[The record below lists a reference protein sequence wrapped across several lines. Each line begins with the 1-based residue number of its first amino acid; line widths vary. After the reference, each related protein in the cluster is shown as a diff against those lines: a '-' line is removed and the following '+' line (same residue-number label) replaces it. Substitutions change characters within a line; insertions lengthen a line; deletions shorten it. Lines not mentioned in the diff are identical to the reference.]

1 MANNISLSDILHNRP
16 AVVPT
21 IYGYTL
27 PDVADHNGYIKIG
40 YTDRE
45 NAETRIKEQ
54 LHTAAIPFRILFKES
69 AMRSDGTCFTDKDIH
84 RLLRH
89 KGYRQ
94 LNEGEDRNEWFCC
107 SEKEAL
113 EIIEEVRTGVR
124 FEGQRTWNFSMRKE
138 QQTAVQMAKDYFE
151 QAKKEDPT
159 RPPKFLWN
167 AKMRFGK
174 TFATYQLARAMDFK
188 KILILTFKPAVESAW
203 QEDLSHHIDFAG
215 WQFVSNKEA
224 RFDAKQLDEQFEA
237 CDKTKS
243 IVVFG
248 SFQDLLGTN
257 DAGGI
262 KAKNEFI
269 HSTNWDLV
277 VFDEYHF
284 GAWRENA
291 KNLFEKF
298 DEENNDFDIEKYQKE
313 EAGNAINETFLP
325 ISAFHYLYLS
335 GTPFRAL
342 NSGEFLEDQVFN
354 WTYSDE
360 QSAKEN
366 WAGKAEENPYAA
378 LPKMIMLTYKVP
390 DSITNVA
397 TNEGYDEFDIN
408 EFFRAEYEEKGKPES
423 ARFVYEDYVQN
434 WLKMIQGNYMPVD
447 GLKLGAERPP
457 MPFSDTT
464 LLNVLSHTLWFL
476 PNVASCY
483 AMYNLLRQKQNNFFD
498 DYKVIVCAGTRAGIG
513 IDALA
518 PVLNAMGDPLKTKT
532 ITLSCGKLTTG
543 VTVRPWAGVFM
554 LRNLKS
560 PETYFQTAF
569 RVQSPWE
576 IKDEH
581 GNREVVKQEC
591 YVFDFALERALHQI
605 SDYSCRLKVDDT
617 SPEQKVSE
625 FISFLPVLAFDGSSM
640 NRIDAQDI
648 LDITYAGT
656 SATLLAKRWQTAL
669 LVHVDNDTL
678 KKLQSNQD
686 ALDALMN
693 IEGFRSLNSEIQT
706 IINRSEKVKK
716 LKKEKGDA
724 LTKEEKKEL
733 SEDEKKAKSLRKQ
746 VQENLLKLAARI
758 PAFMY
763 LTDYREQTIKDV
775 ITQIEPELFKK
786 VTGLSVKDFDI
797 LCSIGLFDPEKMN
810 QGIFGFRKYEN
821 SSLSYTGID
830 KHEGEAVG
838 GWDTVLRREEYEAL
852 YSKQQATIAD
862 LTDAISPTDTNTQHK
877 TSGIV
882 RSVTTTHKPVVSQ
895 PASEIDWNKILA
907 SVSVGTIVNHKTFG
921 DGIVVWMDNAKKHIR
936 VKFANGEKPFI
947 FPSAFPKTNPTSK
960 HRLHIS
966 RAGGDLRLFRAADYF
981 YRSFFTHHSY
991 WNYR

>member
-1 MANNISLSDILHNRP
+1 MAGNISLSDILHNRP

-21 IYGYTL
+21 IYGYVL
-27 PDVADHNGYIKIG
+27 PTVADHNGYIKIG

-45 NAETRIKEQ
+45 DTEARIKEQ
-54 LHTAAIPFRILFKES
+54 LHTAAIEFKVLFKES
-69 AMRSDGTCFTDKDIH
+69 AMRSDGTCFTDKDVQ
-84 RLLRH
+84 RLLKH
-89 KGYRQ
+89 KGFRQ
-94 LNEGEDRNEWFCC
+94 LNEGEDRNEWFYC

-113 EIIEEVRTGVR
+113 ETIEEVRTGIR

-151 QAKKEDPT
+151 QSEKEDPD

-174 TFATYQLARAMDFK
+174 TFATYQLAKAMGFK
-188 KILILTFKPAVESAW
+188 RILILTFKPAVESAW

-215 WQFVSNKEA
+215 WQFISNKEA
-224 RFDAKQLDEQFEA
+224 KFDAKELDEQFDE
-237 CDKTKS
+237 CDGTKP

-257 DAGGI
+257 SAGGI

-269 HSTNWDLV
+269 HTTNWDLV

-298 DEENNDFDIEKYQKE
+298 DEENDDFDIEKYQKE
-313 EAGNAINETFLP
+313 EAGNAINESFLP
-325 ISAFHYLYLS
+325 ISAYHYLYLS

-366 WAGKAEENPYAA
+366 WAGEAEDNPYAA

-408 EFFRAEYEEKGKPES
+408 EFFRAECEEKGNFES

-483 AMYNLLRQKQNNFFD
+483 AMYNLLRQRQNNFFD
-498 DYKVIVCAGTRAGIG
+498 DYKIIVCAGTKAGIG
-513 IDALA
+513 IDALT

-576 IKDEH
+576 VKDKH
-581 GNREVVKQEC
+581 GNRVIVKKEC
-591 YVFDFALERALHQI
+591 YVFDFALERALRQI

-625 FISFLPVLAFDGSSM
+625 FINFLPVLAFDGSSM

-693 IEGFRSLNSEIQT
+693 IEGFRTLNSEIQT

-716 LKKEKGDA
+716 LKKEKGDN
-724 LTKEEKKEL
+724 LTKQEKKEL

-786 VTGLSVKDFDI
+786 VTGLSVKDFDV

-821 SSLSYTGID
+821 SSLNYMGID
-830 KHEGEAVG
+830 KHEGEAIG

-852 YSKQQATIAD
+852 YSKQQATISDLSDTIASAAETKAVGEISANTKD
-862 LTDAISPTDTNTQHK
+862 DTTVKETVEVEKQEEPQIDWENILTDV
-877 TSGIV
+877 G
-882 RSVTTTHKPVVSQ
+882 
-895 PASEIDWNKILA
+895 
-907 SVSVGTIVNHKTFG
+907 VGTTVKHKMFG
-921 DGIVVWMDNAKKHIR
+921 EGTVVWMDKAKKYIR
-936 VKFANGEKPFI
+936 IKFKKGEKQFI
-947 FPSAFPKTNPTSK
+947 FPDAF
-960 HRLHIS
+960 I
-966 RAGGDLRLFRAADYF
+966 GGFL
-981 YRSFFTHHSY
+981 SIK
-991 WNYR
+991 

>member
-21 IYGYTL
+21 IYSYTL

-224 RFDAKQLDEQFEA
+224 RFDAKQLDEQFGA

-325 ISAFHYLYLS
+325 IFAFHYLYLS

-498 DYKVIVCAGTRAGIG
+498 DYKVIVCAGTKAGIG
-513 IDALA
+513 IDALK
-518 PVLNAMGDPLKTKT
+518 PVLDAMGDPLKTKT

-576 IKDEH
+576 VKDEH

-591 YVFDFALERALHQI
+591 YVFDFALERALQQI

-678 KKLQSNQD
+678 KKLQSNPD

-716 LKKEKGDA
+716 LKKEKGDS
-724 LTKEEKKEL
+724 LTKQEKKEL

-830 KHEGEAVG
+830 MHEGEAVG

-862 LTDAISPTDTNTQHK
+862 LTDAISPTDTNTQRK
-877 TSGIV
+877 TSNIV

-947 FPSAFPKTNPTSK
+947 FPNAFTAGFLHLPK
-960 HRLHIS
+960 
-966 RAGGDLRLFRAADYF
+966 
-981 YRSFFTHHSY
+981 
-991 WNYR
+991 

>member
-1 MANNISLSDILHNRP
+1 MANNISLSEILHTRP

-21 IYGYTL
+21 IYGYIL
-27 PDVADHNGYIKIG
+27 PDLKDHDGYIKIG
-40 YTDRE
+40 YTDRDV
-45 NAETRIKEQ
+45 ETRIKEQ
-54 LHTAAIPFRILFKES
+54 LHAAAIKFKVLFKES
-69 AMRSDGTCFTDKDIH
+69 AMRPDGTCFTDKDVH
-84 RLLRH
+84 KLLRH
-89 KGYRQ
+89 KGFLQ
-94 LNEGEDRNEWFCC
+94 LNEGEDRNEWFRCTLTD
-107 SEKEAL
+107 AL
-113 EIIEEVRTGVR
+113 TAVEELRTETR
-124 FEGQRTWNFSMRKE
+124 FEGQRNWDFEMRGE
-138 QQTAVQMAKDYFE
+138 QKAAVEMTKAYFE
-151 QAKKEDPT
+151 RAKEDDPA

-174 TFATYQLARAMDFK
+174 TFATYELCKAMDFK
-188 KILILTFKPAVESAW
+188 KILVLTFKPAVESAW
-203 QEDLSHHIDFAG
+203 QEDLARHVHFKG

-224 RFDAKQLDEQFEA
+224 KFDEAKLNEQYDA
-237 CDKTKS
+237 CDKS
-243 IVVFG
+243 RPIVVFG

-257 DAGGI
+257 DLGGI

-269 HSTNWDLV
+269 HTTNWDII

-298 DEENNDFDIEKYQKE
+298 DEEDNDFDLEKYQLE
-313 EAGNAINETFLP
+313 EAGNAINESFLP
-325 ISAFHYLYLS
+325 ITSRHYLYLS

-360 QSAKEN
+360 QAAKES
-366 WAGKAEENPYAA
+366 WDDALGENPYAA
-378 LPKMIMLTYKVP
+378 LPKMVMLTYKVP
-390 DSITNVA
+390 DSITANIA
-397 TNEGYDEFDIN
+397 INEGYDEFDIN
-408 EFFRAEYEEKGKPES
+408 EFFRAEVPEKGKIET
-423 ARFVYEDYVQN
+423 ARFVYEEDVQK

-498 DYKVIVCAGTRAGIG
+498 DYKVIVCAGAKAGIG
-513 IDALA
+513 LDALR

-576 IKDEH
+576 IVNNKGDK
-581 GNREVVKQEC
+581 EVIKQEC
-591 YVFDFALERALHQI
+591 YIFDFALERALHQI
-605 SDYSCRLKVDDT
+605 ADYSCRLKVDDT
-617 SPEQKVSE
+617 SPEQKVAD

-678 KKLQSNQD
+678 KKLQNNQE
-686 ALDALMN
+686 AMDALMR
-693 IEGFRSLNSEIQT
+693 IEGFRSLNAEIQT
-706 IINRSEKVKK
+706 IINRSEKIKK
-716 LKKEKGDA
+716 IKKEGDGKKTPKEVSA
-724 LTKEEKKEL
+724 EEKEI
-733 SEDEKKAKSLRKQ
+733 KSLRKQ

-763 LTDYREQTIKDV
+763 LTDFREQTIKDV
-775 ITQIEPELFKK
+775 ITQIEPELFYK
-786 VTGLSVKDFDI
+786 VTGLTVKDFET

-821 SSLSYTGID
+821 SSLSYTGVD
-830 KHEGEAVG
+830 KHAGEAVG
-838 GWDTVLRREEYEAL
+838 GWDTVLRREEYDAL
-852 YSKQQATIAD
+852 YSKQQAT
-862 LTDAISPTDTNTQHK
+862 LTDFEKALLPGAYLDD
-877 TSGIV
+877 
-882 RSVTTTHKPVVSQ
+882 SVIERQASAPAGVNGESEQGKDIWETILANVKAGDGVTHK
-895 PASEIDWNKILA
+895 K
-907 SVSVGTIVNHKTFG
+907 FG
-921 DGIVVWMDNAKKHIR
+921 DGTITWIGVDKKYLK
-936 VKFANGEKPFI
+936 VKFAVGEKQFI
-947 FPSAFPKTNPTSK
+947 FPDAFVMGFLSLK
-960 HRLHIS
+960 
-966 RAGGDLRLFRAADYF
+966 
-981 YRSFFTHHSY
+981 
-991 WNYR
+991 

>member
-27 PDVADHNGYIKIG
+27 PTVADHNGYIKIG

-45 NAETRIKEQ
+45 DTEARIKEQ
-54 LHTAAIPFRILFKES
+54 LHTAAIPFKVLFKET
-69 AMRSDGTCFTDKDIH
+69 AMRSDGTCFTDKDVH
-84 RLLRH
+84 RLLKH
-89 KGYRQ
+89 KGFRQ
-94 LNEGEDRNEWFCC
+94 LNEGEDRNEWFYC

-113 EIIEEVRTGVR
+113 ETIEEVRTGIR

-151 QAKKEDPT
+151 QAKKEDPD
-159 RPPKFLWN
+159 RPSKFLWN

-174 TFATYQLARAMDFK
+174 TFATYQLAKSMNFK
-188 KILILTFKPAVESAW
+188 RVLVLTFKPAVESAW

-224 RFDAKQLDEQFEA
+224 KFDAKELDEQFED
-237 CDKTKS
+237 CDNTKP

-257 DAGGI
+257 SAGGI

-269 HSTNWDLV
+269 HTTNWDLV

-298 DEENNDFDIEKYQKE
+298 DEENDDFDIEKYQKE
-313 EAGNAINETFLP
+313 EAGNAINESFLP
-325 ISAFHYLYLS
+325 ITSNHYLYLS

-342 NSGEFLEDQVFN
+342 NSGEFLEDQIFN

-366 WAGKAEENPYAA
+366 WSGKAEDNPYAA

-408 EFFRAEYEEKGKPES
+408 EFFRAECEEKDKLET

-476 PNVASCY
+476 PNIASCY
-483 AMYNLLRQKQNNFFD
+483 AMYNLLKQKQNNFFS
-498 DYKVIVCAGTRAGIG
+498 DYKIIVCAGTKAGIG
-513 IDALA
+513 LDALA

-581 GNREVVKQEC
+581 GNREIIKKEC
-591 YVFDFALERALHQI
+591 YVFDFALERALRQI

-625 FISFLPVLAFDGSSM
+625 FINFLPVLAFDGSSM

-716 LKKEKGDA
+716 LKKEKGDN
-724 LTKEEKKEL
+724 LTKQEKKEI

-786 VTGLSVKDFDI
+786 VTGLSVKDFDV

-821 SSLSYTGID
+821 SSLNYTGID
-830 KHEGEAVG
+830 KHEGESIG

-852 YSKQQATIAD
+852 YSKQQATVTD
-862 LTDAISPTDTNTQHK
+862 LSDAIISSTETKTAPESSESSKIDTTSAKK
-877 TSGIV
+877 TV
-882 RSVTTTHKPVVSQ
+882 NPEKQEKPQ
-895 PASEIDWNKILA
+895 IDWAHILA
-907 SVSVGTIVNHKTFG
+907 DVGVDTTVKHKLFGEGTISK
-921 DGIVVWMDNAKKHIR
+921 MDKAKKYIH
-936 VKFANGEKPFI
+936 VKFKKGEKQFVFPDAFI
-947 FPSAFPKTNPTSK
+947 
-960 HRLHIS
+960 
-966 RAGGDLRLFRAADYF
+966 GGFLSLQ
-981 YRSFFTHHSY
+981 
-991 WNYR
+991 

>member
-27 PDVADHNGYIKIG
+27 PTVADHDGYIKIG

-45 NAETRIKEQ
+45 NTENRIKEQ
-54 LHTAAIPFRILFKES
+54 LHTAGIPFKVLFKES
-69 AMRSDGTCFTDKDIH
+69 AMRSDGTCFTDKDVH
-84 RLLRH
+84 RLLKH
-89 KGYRQ
+89 KGFRQ
-94 LNEGEDRNEWFCC
+94 LNEGKDHNEWFCC

-113 EIIEEVRTGVR
+113 ETIEEVRTGIR

-151 QAKKEDPT
+151 QSKKDDPD
-159 RPPKFLWN
+159 RPSKFLWN

-174 TFATYQLARAMDFK
+174 TFATYQLAKSMNFK
-188 KILILTFKPAVESAW
+188 RILVLTFKPAVESAW
-203 QEDLSHHIDFAG
+203 QEDLSHHIDFLG

-224 RFDAKQLDEQFEA
+224 KFDARELDEQFED
-237 CDKTKS
+237 CDSTKP

-257 DAGGI
+257 SAGGI

-269 HSTNWDLV
+269 HTTNWDLV

-298 DEENNDFDIEKYQKE
+298 DEENDDFDIEKYQKE
-313 EAGNAINETFLP
+313 EAGNAINESFLP
-325 ISAFHYLYLS
+325 ITSNHYLYLS

-342 NSGEFLEDQVFN
+342 NSGEFLEDQIFN

-366 WAGKAEENPYAA
+366 WTGKAEDNPYAA
-378 LPKMIMLTYKVP
+378 LPKMIMFTYKVP

-408 EFFRAEYEEKGKPES
+408 EFFRAECEEKDKPET

-476 PNVASCY
+476 PNIASCY
-483 AMYNLLRQKQNNFFD
+483 AMYNLLKQKQNNFFS
-498 DYKVIVCAGTRAGIG
+498 DYKIIVCAGTKAGIG
-513 IDALA
+513 LDALT

-532 ITLSCGKLTTG
+532 ITLSCGKITTG

-581 GNREVVKQEC
+581 GNREIIKKEC
-591 YVFDFALERALHQI
+591 YVFDFALERALRQI

-625 FISFLPVLAFDGSSM
+625 FINFLPVLAFDGSSM
-640 NRIDAQDI
+640 NKIDAQDI

-656 SATLLAKRWQTAL
+656 SATLLAKRWQTVL

-678 KKLQSNQD
+678 KKLQNNQD

-716 LKKEKGDA
+716 LKKEKGDN
-724 LTKEEKKEL
+724 LTKQEKKEI

-786 VTGLSVKDFDI
+786 VTGLSVKNFDV

-821 SSLSYTGID
+821 SSLNYTGID

-852 YSKQQATIAD
+852 YSKQQATITD
-862 LTDAISPTDTNTQHK
+862 LTDAIISATETKTAPESSASSKIDTTSAPK
-877 TSGIV
+877 TV
-882 RSVTTTHKPVVSQ
+882 NPEKQEKPQ
-895 PASEIDWNKILA
+895 IDWEHILA
-907 SVSVGTIVNHKTFG
+907 DVGTGTIVKHKMFG
-921 DGIVVWMDNAKKHIR
+921 EGTVVWMDKAKKYIR
-936 VKFANGEKPFI
+936 IKFKNGEKQFI
-947 FPSAFPKTNPTSK
+947 FPDAF
-960 HRLHIS
+960 I
-966 RAGGDLRLFRAADYF
+966 GGFLSLQ
-981 YRSFFTHHSY
+981 
-991 WNYR
+991 

>member
-16 AVVPT
+16 AVMPT

-27 PDVADHNGYIKIG
+27 PTVADHNGYIKIG

-45 NAETRIKEQ
+45 DTEARIKEQ
-54 LHTAAIPFRILFKES
+54 LHTAAIPFKVLFKET
-69 AMRSDGTCFTDKDIH
+69 AMRSDGTCFTDKDVH
-84 RLLRH
+84 RLLKH
-89 KGYRQ
+89 KGFRQ
-94 LNEGEDRNEWFCC
+94 LNEGEDRNEWFYC
-107 SEKEAL
+107 SEKETL
-113 EIIEEVRTGVR
+113 ETIEEVRTGIR

-138 QQTAVQMAKDYFE
+138 QQTAVQMAKNYFE
-151 QAKKEDPT
+151 QSKKEEPD
-159 RPPKFLWN
+159 RPSKFLWN

-174 TFATYQLARAMDFK
+174 TFATYQLAKSMNFK
-188 KILILTFKPAVESAW
+188 RILVLTFKPAVESAW
-203 QEDLSHHIDFAG
+203 QEDLSHHVDFSG

-224 RFDAKQLDEQFEA
+224 KFDARKLDEQFED
-237 CDKTKS
+237 CDNTKP

-257 DAGGI
+257 SAGGI

-269 HSTNWDLV
+269 HTTNWDLV

-298 DEENNDFDIEKYQKE
+298 DEENDDFDIEKYQKE
-313 EAGNAINETFLP
+313 EAGNAINESFLP
-325 ISAFHYLYLS
+325 ITSNHYLYLS

-342 NSGEFLEDQVFN
+342 NSGEFLEDQIFN

-366 WAGKAEENPYAA
+366 WSGKAEDNPYAA

-408 EFFRAEYEEKGKPES
+408 EFFRAECEEKDKPET

-476 PNVASCY
+476 PNIASCY
-483 AMYNLLRQKQNNFFD
+483 AMYNLLKQKQNNFFS
-498 DYKVIVCAGTRAGIG
+498 DYKIIVCAGTKAGIG
-513 IDALA
+513 LDALA

-576 IKDEH
+576 IKDKH
-581 GNREVVKQEC
+581 GNREIIKKEC
-591 YVFDFALERALHQI
+591 YVFDFALERALRQI

-625 FISFLPVLAFDGSSM
+625 FINFLPVLAFDGSSM
-640 NRIDAQDI
+640 NKIDAQDI

-716 LKKEKGDA
+716 LKKEKGDN
-724 LTKEEKKEL
+724 LTKQEKKEL
-733 SEDEKKAKSLRKQ
+733 TEDEKKAKSLRKQ

-786 VTGLSVKDFDI
+786 VTGLSVKDFDV

-821 SSLSYTGID
+821 SSLNYTGID
-830 KHEGEAVG
+830 KHEGESIG
-838 GWDTVLRREEYEAL
+838 GWDTVLRRKEYEAL
-852 YSKQQATIAD
+852 YSKQQATVTD
-862 LTDAISPTDTNTQHK
+862 LSDAIISAKETKTAPESSASSKIDTTSAKK
-877 TSGIV
+877 TV
-882 RSVTTTHKPVVSQ
+882 NPEKQEKPQ
-895 PASEIDWNKILA
+895 IDWEHILA
-907 SVSVGTIVNHKTFG
+907 DVGVGTTVKHKLFG
-921 DGIVVWMDNAKKHIR
+921 EGTISKMDKAKKYIH
-936 VKFANGEKPFI
+936 VKFKKGEKQFVFPDAFI
-947 FPSAFPKTNPTSK
+947 CGFLS
-960 HRLHIS
+960 LQ
-966 RAGGDLRLFRAADYF
+966 
-981 YRSFFTHHSY
+981 
-991 WNYR
+991 

>member
-27 PDVADHNGYIKIG
+27 PTVADHDGYIKIG

-45 NAETRIKEQ
+45 NTENRIKEQ
-54 LHTAAIPFRILFKES
+54 LHTAGIPFKVLFKES
-69 AMRSDGTCFTDKDIH
+69 AMRSDGTCFTDKDVH
-84 RLLRH
+84 RLLKH
-89 KGYRQ
+89 KGFRQ
-94 LNEGEDRNEWFCC
+94 LNEGEDHNEWFYC

-113 EIIEEVRTGVR
+113 ETIEEVRTGIR

-151 QAKKEDPT
+151 QAKKDDPD
-159 RPPKFLWN
+159 RPSKFLWN

-174 TFATYQLARAMDFK
+174 TFATYQLAKSMNFK
-188 KILILTFKPAVESAW
+188 RILVLTFKPAVESAW
-203 QEDLSHHIDFAG
+203 QEDLSHHIDFLG

-224 RFDAKQLDEQFEA
+224 KFDARELDEQFED
-237 CDKTKS
+237 CDSTKP

-257 DAGGI
+257 SAGGI

-269 HSTNWDLV
+269 HTTNWDLV

-298 DEENNDFDIEKYQKE
+298 DEENDDFDIEKYQKE
-313 EAGNAINETFLP
+313 EAGNAINESFLP
-325 ISAFHYLYLS
+325 ITSNHYLYLS

-342 NSGEFLEDQVFN
+342 NSGEFLEDQIFN

-366 WAGKAEENPYAA
+366 WSGKAEDNPYAA

-408 EFFRAEYEEKGKPES
+408 EFFRAECEEKDKPET

-476 PNVASCY
+476 PNIASCY
-483 AMYNLLRQKQNNFFD
+483 AMYNLLKQKQNNFFS
-498 DYKVIVCAGTRAGIG
+498 DYKIIVCAGTKAGIG
-513 IDALA
+513 LDALA

-581 GNREVVKQEC
+581 GNQEIIKKEC
-591 YVFDFALERALHQI
+591 YVFDFALERALRQI

-625 FISFLPVLAFDGSSM
+625 FINFLPVLAFDGSSM
-640 NRIDAQDI
+640 NKIDAQDI

-716 LKKEKGDA
+716 LKKEKGDN
-724 LTKEEKKEL
+724 LTKQEKKEI

-821 SSLSYTGID
+821 SSLNYTGID
-830 KHEGEAVG
+830 KHEGESVG

-852 YSKQQATIAD
+852 YSKQQATVTD
-862 LTDAISPTDTNTQHK
+862 LSDAIISATETKTAPESSASSKIDTTSAKK
-877 TSGIV
+877 TV
-882 RSVTTTHKPVVSQ
+882 NPEKQEKPQ
-895 PASEIDWNKILA
+895 IDWGNILA
-907 SVSVGTIVNHKTFG
+907 DVGIKTIVKHKMFG
-921 DGIVVWMDNAKKHIR
+921 EGTVVWMDKAKKYIR
-936 VKFANGEKPFI
+936 IKFKNGEKQFVFPDAFI
-947 FPSAFPKTNPTSK
+947 
-960 HRLHIS
+960 
-966 RAGGDLRLFRAADYF
+966 GGFLSLQ
-981 YRSFFTHHSY
+981 
-991 WNYR
+991 

>member
-27 PDVADHNGYIKIG
+27 PTVADHDGYIKIG

-45 NAETRIKEQ
+45 NTENRIKEQ
-54 LHTAAIPFRILFKES
+54 LHTASIPFKVLFKES
-69 AMRSDGTCFTDKDIH
+69 AMRSDGTCFTDKDVH
-84 RLLRH
+84 RLLKH
-89 KGYRQ
+89 KGFRQ
-94 LNEGEDRNEWFCC
+94 LNEGKDHNEWFCC

-113 EIIEEVRTGVR
+113 ETIEEVRTGIR

-151 QAKKEDPT
+151 QSKKDDPD
-159 RPPKFLWN
+159 RPSKFLWN

-174 TFATYQLARAMDFK
+174 TFATYQLAKSMDFK
-188 KILILTFKPAVESAW
+188 RILVLTFKPAVESAW
-203 QEDLSHHIDFAG
+203 QEDLSHHVDFAG

-224 RFDAKQLDEQFEA
+224 KFDARELDEQFED
-237 CDKTKS
+237 CDSTKP

-257 DAGGI
+257 SVGGI

-269 HSTNWDLV
+269 HTTNWDLV

-298 DEENNDFDIEKYQKE
+298 DEENDDFDIEKYQKE
-313 EAGNAINETFLP
+313 EAGNAINESFLP
-325 ISAFHYLYLS
+325 ITSNHYLYLS

-342 NSGEFLEDQVFN
+342 NSGEFLEDQIFN

-366 WAGKAEENPYAA
+366 WSGDDKDNPYSA
-378 LPKMIMLTYKVP
+378 LPKMIMMTYKVP

-408 EFFRAEYEEKGKPES
+408 EFFRAECEEKDKPET

-476 PNVASCY
+476 PNIASCY
-483 AMYNLLRQKQNNFFD
+483 AMYNLLKQKQNNFFS
-498 DYKVIVCAGTRAGIG
+498 DYKIIVCAGTKAGIG
-513 IDALA
+513 LDALA

-581 GNREVVKQEC
+581 GNREIIKKEC
-591 YVFDFALERALHQI
+591 YVFDFALERALRQI

-625 FISFLPVLAFDGSSM
+625 FINFLPVLAFDGSSM
-640 NRIDAQDI
+640 NKIDAQDI

-716 LKKEKGDA
+716 LKKEKGDN
-724 LTKEEKKEL
+724 LTKQEKKEL
-733 SEDEKKAKSLRKQ
+733 TEDEKKAKSLRKQ

-786 VTGLSVKDFDI
+786 VTGLSVKDFDV

-821 SSLSYTGID
+821 SSLNYTGID

-852 YSKQQATIAD
+852 YSKQQATVTD
-862 LTDAISPTDTNTQHK
+862 LSDAIISATETKTAPESSASSKIDTTSAEK
-877 TSGIV
+877 TV
-882 RSVTTTHKPVVSQ
+882 NPEKQEKPQ
-895 PASEIDWNKILA
+895 IDWAHILA
-907 SVSVGTIVNHKTFG
+907 DVGVGTTVKHKLFG
-921 DGIVVWMDNAKKHIR
+921 EGTISKMDKAKKYIH
-936 VKFANGEKPFI
+936 VKFKKGEKQFVFPDAFI
-947 FPSAFPKTNPTSK
+947 
-960 HRLHIS
+960 
-966 RAGGDLRLFRAADYF
+966 GGFLSLQ
-981 YRSFFTHHSY
+981 
-991 WNYR
+991 

>member
-1 MANNISLSDILHNRP
+1 MANNISLSEILHTRP

-21 IYGYTL
+21 IYGYVL
-27 PDVADHNGYIKIG
+27 PDVKDHDGYIKIG
-40 YTDRE
+40 YTDRDV
-45 NAETRIKEQ
+45 ETRIKEQ
-54 LHTAAIPFRILFKES
+54 LHAAAIKFKVLFKES
-69 AMRSDGTCFTDKDIH
+69 AMRPDGTCFTDKDVH
-84 RLLRH
+84 KLLRR
-89 KGYRQ
+89 KGVKQ
-94 LNEGEDRNEWFCC
+94 FNEGEDTNEWFAC
-107 SEKEAL
+107 SREEAL
-113 EIIEEVRTGVR
+113 IAIEELRTETR
-124 FEGQRTWNFSMRKE
+124 FEGQRNWDFEMRGE
-138 QQTAVQMAKDYFE
+138 QKAAVEMTKAYFE
-151 QAKKEDPT
+151 RAKEDDPEH
-159 RPPKFLWN
+159 PPKFLWN

-174 TFATYQLARAMDFK
+174 TFATYELCKAMGFK
-188 KILILTFKPAVESAW
+188 KILVLTFKPAVESAW
-203 QEDLSHHIDFAG
+203 QEDLARHVHFKG

-224 RFDAKQLDEQFEA
+224 KFDAKKLDEQYDA
-237 CDKTKS
+237 CDKS
-243 IVVFG
+243 RPIVVFG

-257 DAGGI
+257 DLGGI

-269 HSTNWDLV
+269 HTTNWDII

-298 DEENNDFDIEKYQKE
+298 DEEDNDFDLEKYQLE
-313 EAGNAINETFLP
+313 EAGNAINESFLP
-325 ISAFHYLYLS
+325 ITSRHYLYLS

-360 QSAKEN
+360 QAAKEN
-366 WAGKAEENPYAA
+366 WDKSLGENPYAA
-378 LPKMIMLTYKVP
+378 LPKMVMLTYKVP
-390 DSITNVA
+390 DSITANIA
-397 TNEGYDEFDIN
+397 INEGYDEFDIN
-408 EFFRAEYEEKGKPES
+408 EFFRAEVAQKGKVES
-423 ARFVYEDYVQN
+423 ARFVYEEDVQK

-483 AMYNLLRQKQNNFFD
+483 AMYNLLKQKQNSFFD
-498 DYKVIVCAGTRAGIG
+498 DYKIVVCAGTKAGIG
-513 IDALA
+513 LDALR

-576 IKDEH
+576 IVNDKGDK
-581 GNREVVKQEC
+581 EVIKQEC
-591 YVFDFALERALHQI
+591 YIFDFALERALHQI
-605 SDYSCRLKVDDT
+605 ADYSCRLKVDDT
-617 SPEQKVSE
+617 SPEQKVAD
-625 FISFLPVLAFDGSSM
+625 FISFLPVLAFDGASM

-678 KKLQSNQD
+678 KKLQNNQE
-686 ALDALMN
+686 AMDALMR
-693 IEGFRSLNSEIQT
+693 IEGFRSLNAEIQT
-706 IINRSEKVKK
+706 IINRSEKIKK
-716 LKKEKGDA
+716 IKKEGDGKKTPKEVSA
-724 LTKEEKKEL
+724 EEKEI
-733 SEDEKKAKSLRKQ
+733 KSLRKQ

-763 LTDYREQTIKDV
+763 LTDFREQTIKDV
-775 ITQIEPELFKK
+775 ITQIEPELFYK
-786 VTGLSVKDFDI
+786 VTGLTVKDFET

-830 KHEGEAVG
+830 KHAGEAVG
-838 GWDTVLRREEYEAL
+838 GWDTVLRREEYDAL
-852 YSKQQATIAD
+852 YSKQQAT
-862 LTDAISPTDTNTQHK
+862 LTDFEKALLPGAYLDD
-877 TSGIV
+877 
-882 RSVTTTHKPVVSQ
+882 SVIERQASAPAGVNGESEQGKDIWETILANVKAGDGVTHK
-895 PASEIDWNKILA
+895 K
-907 SVSVGTIVNHKTFG
+907 FG
-921 DGIVVWMDNAKKHIR
+921 DGTITWIGVDKKYLK
-936 VKFANGEKPFI
+936 VKFAVGEKQFI
-947 FPSAFPKTNPTSK
+947 FPDAFVMGFLSLK
-960 HRLHIS
+960 
-966 RAGGDLRLFRAADYF
+966 
-981 YRSFFTHHSY
+981 
-991 WNYR
+991 

>member
-1 MANNISLSDILHNRP
+1 MANNISLSEILHTRP

-21 IYGYTL
+21 IYGYIL
-27 PDVADHNGYIKIG
+27 PDLKDHDGYIKVG
-40 YTDRE
+40 YTDRKDT
-45 NAETRIKEQ
+45 ETRIREQ
-54 LHTAAIPFRILFKES
+54 LHAAAIKFKVLFKES
-69 AMRSDGTCFTDKDIH
+69 AMRPDGTCFTDKDVH

-89 KGYRQ
+89 KGFLQ
-94 LNEGEDRNEWFCC
+94 LNEGEDRNEWFKCTLTD
-107 SEKEAL
+107 AL
-113 EIIEEVRTGVR
+113 TAIEELRTETR
-124 FEGQRTWNFSMRKE
+124 FEGQRTWNFSMRNE
-138 QQTAVQMAKDYFE
+138 QKAAVEMTKAYFE
-151 QAKKEDPT
+151 QAKTDDPA

-174 TFATYQLARAMDFK
+174 TFATYELCKAMGFK
-188 KILILTFKPAVESAW
+188 KILVLTFKPAVESAW
-203 QEDLSHHIDFAG
+203 QEDLSHHVDFKG

-224 RFDAKQLDEQFEA
+224 KFDAKKLDEQYDA
-237 CDKTKS
+237 CDKTQP

-257 DAGGI
+257 EAGGI

-269 HSTNWDLV
+269 HTTNWDIV

-298 DEENNDFDIEKYQKE
+298 DEENDDFDLEKYQRE

-325 ISAFHYLYLS
+325 ITSAHYLYLS

-360 QSAKEN
+360 QAAKEN
-366 WAGKAEENPYAA
+366 WDKSLGENPYAA
-378 LPKMIMLTYKVP
+378 LPKMVMLTYKVP
-390 DSITNVA
+390 DSITANVA
-397 TNEGYDEFDIN
+397 INEGYDEFDIN
-408 EFFRAEYEEKGKPES
+408 EFFRAEVPEKGKIES
-423 ARFVYEDYVQN
+423 ARFVYEEDVQK

-483 AMYNLLRQKQNNFFD
+483 AMQNLLQQKQNNFFN
-498 DYKVIVCAGTRAGIG
+498 DYKIIVCAGPKAGIG
-513 IDALA
+513 LDALH
-518 PVLNAMGDPLKTKT
+518 PVLNAMGDPLETKT

-576 IKDEH
+576 VVNDH
-581 GNREVVKQEC
+581 GDKEVIKQEC
-591 YVFDFALERALHQI
+591 YIFDFALERALHQI
-605 SDYSCRLKVDDT
+605 SDYSCRLKVDDA

-678 KKLQSNQD
+678 KKLQANQD
-686 ALDALMN
+686 ALDALMR
-693 IEGFRSLNSEIQT
+693 IEGFRSLNTEIQT
-706 IINRSEKVKK
+706 IINRSEKVNK
-716 LKKEKGDA
+716 LKKEKGDE
-724 LTKEEKKEL
+724 LTPFAKKELTEEEKKV
-733 SEDEKKAKSLRKQ
+733 KSLRKQ

-775 ITQIEPELFKK
+775 ITQIEPELFQK
-786 VTGLSVKDFDI
+786 VTGLTVKDFDV
-797 LCSIGLFDPEKMN
+797 LCSIGLFDSEKMN

-852 YSKQQATIAD
+852 YSKQQATM
-862 LTDAISPTDTNTQHK
+862 TDFEQILIPKRYRDKKTIEDKSAAGSAEHIVSD
-877 TSGIV
+877 TSGVDTIKSDKDKWEEILLQV
-882 RSVTTTHKPVVSQ
+882 KVGITVTHEKFG
-895 PASEIDWNKILA
+895 N
-907 SVSVGTIVNHKTFG
+907 GTIT
-921 DGIVVWMDNAKKHIR
+921 WMSADKKYMR
-936 VKFANGEKPFI
+936 VKFAAGEKQFV
-947 FPSAFPKTNPTSK
+947 FPDAFLMEYLKLK
-960 HRLHIS
+960 
-966 RAGGDLRLFRAADYF
+966 
-981 YRSFFTHHSY
+981 
-991 WNYR
+991 

>member
-21 IYGYTL
+21 IYCYCLSGVT
-27 PDVADHNGYIKIG
+27 DHDGYIKVG
-40 YTDRE
+40 YTDR
-45 NAETRIKEQ
+45 ADVDQRIREQ
-54 LHTAAIPFRILFKES
+54 LHTAALNCRVLLKES
-69 AMRSDGTCFTDKDIH
+69 AMRSDGTCFTDKDVH
-84 RLLRH
+84 RILRR
-89 KGYRQ
+89 KGFVQ
-94 LNEGEDRNEWFCC
+94 LNAGADRNEWFACTTDDVLAAIT
-107 SEKEAL
+107 EL
-113 EIIEEVRTGVR
+113 RTGKR
-124 FEGQRTWNFSMRKE
+124 LDGQRTWTFGMRNE
-138 QQTAVQMAKDYFE
+138 QKSAVEMTLAYFK
-151 QAKKEDPT
+151 QAKAEDNT

-174 TFATYQLARAMDFK
+174 TFATYQLAKSLGAK
-188 KILILTFKPAVESAW
+188 KILVLTFKPAVESAW
-203 QEDLSHHIDFAG
+203 QEDLCRHVDFDG

-224 RFDAKQLDEQFEA
+224 RFDARKLDEQYAA
-237 CDKTKS
+237 CDKTKPV
-243 IVVFG
+243 VVFG

-269 HSTNWDLV
+269 HATNWDLV
-277 VFDEYHF
+277 VFDEYHY

-298 DEENNDFDIEKYQKE
+298 DEENSDFDLEKYQKE

-325 ISAFHYLYLS
+325 ITALHYLYLS

-360 QSAKEN
+360 QNAKETWN
-366 WAGKAEENPYAA
+366 GEGANPYAA
-378 LPKMIMLTYKVP
+378 LPKMVMLTYKVP
-390 DSITNVA
+390 DSITANIAV
-397 TNEGYDEFDIN
+397 NEGYDEFDIN
-408 EFFRAEYEEKGKPES
+408 EFFRAELTEKSKPETT
-423 ARFVYEDYVQN
+423 RFVYEDDVQK
-434 WLKMIQGNYMPVD
+434 WLRMIQGNYMPVD

-457 MPFSDTT
+457 MPYSDTT

-483 AMYNLLRQKQNNFFD
+483 AMYNLLRQKQNAFFD
-498 DYKVIVCAGTRAGIG
+498 DYKVIVCAGAKAGIG
-513 IDALA
+513 LDALT
-518 PVLNAMGDPLKTKT
+518 PVLEAMGDPLKTKT

-554 LRNLKS
+554 LRNLNS

-576 IKDEH
+576 TVDEH
-581 GNREVVKQEC
+581 GDRQVIKQEC
-591 YVFDFALERALHQI
+591 YIFDFALERALHQI
-605 SDYSCRLKVDDT
+605 SDYSCRLKVDET
-617 SPEQKVSE
+617 SPEQKVRD

-678 KKLQSNQD
+678 KKLQKSPE
-686 ALDALMN
+686 ALDALMR
-693 IEGFRSLNSEIQT
+693 IEGFRSLNAEIQT
-706 IINRSEKVKK
+706 IINRSEKIKQI
-716 LKKEKGDA
+716 KKEKGYNITPA
-724 LTKEEKKEL
+724 QKRELTEEEKQT
-733 SEDEKKAKSLRKQ
+733 KSLRKQ

-775 ITQIEPELFKK
+775 ITQIEPELFRK
-786 VTGLSVKDFDI
+786 VTGLTVKDFDV
-797 LCSIGLFDPEKMN
+797 LCSIGLFDSEKMN

-821 SSLSYTGID
+821 ASLSYTGID
-830 KHEGEAVG
+830 KHEGESVG
-838 GWDTVLRREEYEAL
+838 GWDTVLRREEYETL
-852 YSKQQATIAD
+852 YGKQQASLTSFEEIVLPQTNTTIA
-862 LTDAISPTDTNTQHK
+862 TTNTTKKAVEENTKSSLITQSDTYVQNIAITASRNAATNPILVNQSESAWATILANVK
-877 TSGIV
+877 EGTEV
-882 RSVTTTHKPVVSQ
+882 THKMFG
-895 PASEIDWNKILA
+895 E
-907 SVSVGTIVNHKTFG
+907 GTVTKLDST
-921 DGIVVWMDNAKKHIR
+921 KKYLHVR
-936 VKFANGEKPFI
+936 FAAGEKNFI
-947 FPSAFPKTNPTSK
+947 FPNAFIDGFLKLK
-960 HRLHIS
+960 
-966 RAGGDLRLFRAADYF
+966 
-981 YRSFFTHHSY
+981 
-991 WNYR
+991 

>member
-1 MANNISLSDILHNRP
+1 MAGISLSDILHNRP

-21 IYGYTL
+21 IYGYIATNM
-27 PDVADHNGYIKIG
+27 PDHDGFIKIG
-40 YTDRE
+40 YTDRVDYE
-45 NAETRIKEQ
+45 QRIKEQ
-54 LHTAAIPFRILFKES
+54 THTPGVKYKIVFRDS
-69 AMRSDGTCFTDKDIH
+69 AMRNDGTCFTDDDVHRILERKRFH
-84 RLLRH
+84 RLF
-89 KGYRQ
+89 GTA
-94 LNEGEDRNEWFCC
+94 DDNEWYKCTV
-107 SEKEAL
+107 EDIKTAIKEL
-113 EIIEEVRTGVR
+113 KTGKRIDGVRTWDFG
-124 FEGQRTWNFSMRKE
+124 MRQE
-138 QQTAVQMAKDYFE
+138 QELAVQTTIDYFKR
-151 QAKKEDPT
+151 AAKEDPD

-174 TFATYQLARAMDFK
+174 TFATYELAKRMGFK
-188 KILILTFKPAVESAW
+188 KILVLTFKPAVESAW
-203 QEDLSHHIDFAG
+203 WEDLSHHVDFDG

-224 RFDAKQLDEQFEA
+224 KFDAKKLDQQFAA
-237 CDKTKS
+237 CDMKKP

-248 SFQDLLGTN
+248 SFQDMLGTN
-257 DAGGI
+257 EAGGI

-269 HSTNWDLV
+269 HATNWDIV

-284 GAWRENA
+284 GAWRDNA
-291 KNLFEKF
+291 KKLFEKY
-298 DEENNDFDIEKYQKE
+298 DEENDDFDLEKYQRE
-313 EAGNAINETFLP
+313 EAGNAINESFIEIT
-325 ISAFHYLYLS
+325 SNHYLYLS

-360 QSAKEN
+360 QYAKEN
-366 WAGKAEENPYAA
+366 WKGPEKNPYAA

-397 TNEGYDEFDIN
+397 VSEGYDEFDIN
-408 EFFRAEYEEKGKPES
+408 EFFRAELTEKNKPET
-423 ARFVYEDYVQN
+423 AQFIYKDYVQK
-434 WLKMIQGNYMPVD
+434 WLELIQGKYMPVD
-447 GLKLGAERPP
+447 GLKLGSEKPP
-457 MPFSDTT
+457 MPFSDIT
-464 LLNVLSHTLWFL
+464 LLNVLSHTLWYL

-483 AMYNLLRQKQNNFFD
+483 AMANLLKERRNAVGFGN
-498 DYKVIVCAGTRAGIG
+498 YKIIVCAGTKAGIG
-513 IDALA
+513 LDALY
-518 PVLNAMGDPLKTKT
+518 PVLDAMGDPLKTRT

-543 VTVRPWAGVFM
+543 VTVRPWTGVFM

-569 RVQSPWE
+569 RVQSPWVVTD
-576 IKDEH
+576 DE
-581 GNREVVKQEC
+581 GNDCIMKQEC
-591 YVFDFALERALHQI
+591 YIFDFALERALQQI

-678 KKLQSNQD
+678 KRLQSNPD
-686 ALDALMN
+686 ALDALMH
-693 IEGFRSLNSEIQT
+693 IEGFRALNTDINT

-716 LKKEKGDA
+716 LKKEKGDDI
-724 LTKEEKKEL
+724 TSKEKKEL
-733 SEDEKKAKSLRKQ
+733 SEDEKATKSLRKQ

-786 VTGLSVKDFDI
+786 VTGLSVKDFDV
-797 LCSIGLFDPEKMN
+797 LCSIGLFDSEKMN

-830 KHEGEAVG
+830 MHEGEAVG

-852 YSKQQATIAD
+852 YSKQQATMTDFIKIMLPGAD
-862 LTDAISPTDTNTQHK
+862 EDGDGKLDTAP
-877 TSGIV
+877 IFI
-882 RSVTTTHKPVVSQ
+882 RKPVSNSSPVRYEMPK
-895 PASEIDWNKILA
+895 PAVLKVAEEPAAKEESEEPDWEKILA
-907 SVSVGTIVNHKTFG
+907 GVKVGSTVQHKKFG
-921 DGIVVWMDNAKKHIR
+921 EGRVMGFDSKMKYIT
-936 VKFANGEKPFI
+936 VKFELGEKRFPF
-947 FPSAFPKTNPTSK
+947 PDAFINGFLSV
-960 HRLHIS
+960 
-966 RAGGDLRLFRAADYF
+966 
-981 YRSFFTHHSY
+981 
-991 WNYR
+991 

>member
-27 PDVADHNGYIKIG
+27 PTVADHNGYIKIG

-45 NAETRIKEQ
+45 DTEARIKEQ
-54 LHTAAIPFRILFKES
+54 LHTAAIPFKVLFKET
-69 AMRSDGTCFTDKDIH
+69 AMRSDGTCFTDKDVH
-84 RLLRH
+84 RLLKH
-89 KGYRQ
+89 KGFRQ
-94 LNEGEDRNEWFCC
+94 LNEGEDRNEWFYC
-107 SEKEAL
+107 SEKETL
-113 EIIEEVRTGVR
+113 ETIEEVRTGIR

-138 QQTAVQMAKDYFE
+138 QQTAVQMAKNYFE
-151 QAKKEDPT
+151 QSKKEEPD
-159 RPPKFLWN
+159 RPSKFLWN

-174 TFATYQLARAMDFK
+174 TFATYQLAKSMNFK
-188 KILILTFKPAVESAW
+188 RILVLTFKPAVKSAW
-203 QEDLSHHIDFAG
+203 QEDLSHHVDFSG

-224 RFDAKQLDEQFEA
+224 KFDARKLDEQFED
-237 CDKTKS
+237 CDNTKP

-257 DAGGI
+257 SAGGI

-269 HSTNWDLV
+269 HTTNWDLV

-298 DEENNDFDIEKYQKE
+298 DEENDDFDIEKYQKE
-313 EAGNAINETFLP
+313 EAGNAINESFLP
-325 ISAFHYLYLS
+325 ITSNHYLYLS

-342 NSGEFLEDQVFN
+342 NSGEFLEDQIFN

-366 WAGKAEENPYAA
+366 WSGKAEDNPYAA

-408 EFFRAEYEEKGKPES
+408 EFFRAECEEKDKPET

-476 PNVASCY
+476 PNIASCY
-483 AMYNLLRQKQNNFFD
+483 AMYNLLKQKQNNFFS
-498 DYKVIVCAGTRAGIG
+498 DYKIIVCAGTKAGIG
-513 IDALA
+513 LDALA

-576 IKDEH
+576 IKDKH
-581 GNREVVKQEC
+581 GNREIIKKEC
-591 YVFDFALERALHQI
+591 YVFDFALERALRQI

-625 FISFLPVLAFDGSSM
+625 FINFLPVLAFDGSSM
-640 NRIDAQDI
+640 NKIDAQDI

-716 LKKEKGDA
+716 LKKEKGDN
-724 LTKEEKKEL
+724 LTKQEKKEL
-733 SEDEKKAKSLRKQ
+733 TEDEKKAKSLRKQ

-786 VTGLSVKDFDI
+786 VTGLSVKDFDV

-821 SSLSYTGID
+821 SSLNYTGID
-830 KHEGEAVG
+830 KHEGESIG
-838 GWDTVLRREEYEAL
+838 GWDTVLRRKEYEAL
-852 YSKQQATIAD
+852 YSKQQATVTD
-862 LTDAISPTDTNTQHK
+862 LSDAIISAKETKTAPESSASSKIDTTSAKK
-877 TSGIV
+877 TV
-882 RSVTTTHKPVVSQ
+882 NPEKQEKPQ
-895 PASEIDWNKILA
+895 IDWEHILA
-907 SVSVGTIVNHKTFG
+907 DVGVGTTVKHKLFG
-921 DGIVVWMDNAKKHIR
+921 EGTISKMDKAKKYIH
-936 VKFANGEKPFI
+936 VKFKKGEKQFVFPDAFI
-947 FPSAFPKTNPTSK
+947 CGFLS
-960 HRLHIS
+960 LQ
-966 RAGGDLRLFRAADYF
+966 
-981 YRSFFTHHSY
+981 
-991 WNYR
+991 

>member
-27 PDVADHNGYIKIG
+27 PTVADHNGYIKIG

-45 NAETRIKEQ
+45 DTETRIKEQ
-54 LHTAAIPFRILFKES
+54 LHTAAIPFKVLFKES

-84 RLLRH
+84 RLLKH
-89 KGYRQ
+89 KGFRQ

-107 SEKEAL
+107 SKKEAL
-113 EIIEEVRTGVR
+113 ETIEEVRTGIR

-151 QAKKEDPT
+151 QAKKEDST

-174 TFATYQLARAMDFK
+174 TFATYQLAKAMGFK
-188 KILILTFKPAVESAW
+188 RILILTFKPAVESAW
-203 QEDLSHHIDFAG
+203 QKDLSHHVDFEG
-215 WQFVSNKEA
+215 WQFASNKEA
-224 RFDAKQLDEQFEA
+224 KFDAIKLDEQFEA
-237 CDKTKS
+237 CDSAKP

-269 HSTNWDLV
+269 HTTNWDLV

-325 ISAFHYLYLS
+325 ISAYHYLYLS

-366 WAGKAEENPYAA
+366 WQGPGENPYAA

-408 EFFRAEYEEKGKPES
+408 EFFRAEYEEKGKPKT

-483 AMYNLLRQKQNNFFD
+483 AMYNLLHEKRNNFFD
-498 DYKVIVCAGTRAGIG
+498 DYKILVCAGTKAGIG

-581 GNREVVKQEC
+581 GNREIIKKEC

-678 KKLQSNQD
+678 KKLQSNQE

-716 LKKEKGDA
+716 LKKEKGDD
-724 LTKEEKKEL
+724 LTKQEKMEL

-830 KHEGEAVG
+830 KHEGESVG

-862 LTDAISPTDTNTQHK
+862 DLTESITLVYSDIKAANIQQKPDGTAH
-877 TSGIV
+877 
-882 RSVTTTHKPVVSQ
+882 SVGTANKSTAPQ
-895 PASEIDWNKILA
+895 PAPEKDWDKILA
-907 SVSVGTIVNHKTFG
+907 PICVGTMVEHKTFG
-921 DGIVVWMDNAKKHIR
+921 EGTVVWMDKAKKYIR
-936 VKFANGEKPFI
+936 VKFEKGEKQFV
-947 FPSAFPKTNPTSK
+947 FPDA
-960 HRLHIS
+960 II
-966 RAGGDLRLFRAADYF
+966 AGFLSLK
-981 YRSFFTHHSY
+981 
-991 WNYR
+991 

>member
-1 MANNISLSDILHNRP
+1 MANNISLSEILHTRP

-21 IYGYTL
+21 IYGYVL
-27 PDVADHNGYIKIG
+27 PDLKDHDGYIKIG
-40 YTDRE
+40 YTDRDV
-45 NAETRIKEQ
+45 ETRINEQ
-54 LHTAAIPFRILFKES
+54 LHAAAIKFKVLFKES
-69 AMRSDGTCFTDKDIH
+69 AMRPDGTCFTDKDVH
-84 RLLRH
+84 KLLRR
-89 KGYRQ
+89 KGVKQ
-94 LNEGEDRNEWFCC
+94 FNEGEDTNEWFAC
-107 SEKEAL
+107 SREEAL
-113 EIIEEVRTGVR
+113 TAIEELRTETR
-124 FEGQRTWNFSMRKE
+124 FEGQRNWDFEMRGE
-138 QQTAVQMAKDYFE
+138 QKAAVEMTKAYFE
-151 QAKKEDPT
+151 QAKTDDPA

-174 TFATYQLARAMDFK
+174 TFATYELCKAMGFK
-188 KILILTFKPAVESAW
+188 KILVLTFKPAVESAW
-203 QEDLSHHIDFAG
+203 QEDLARHVHFKG

-224 RFDAKQLDEQFEA
+224 KFDEAKLNEQYDA
-237 CDKTKS
+237 CDKS
-243 IVVFG
+243 RPIVVFG

-257 DAGGI
+257 DLGGI

-269 HSTNWDLV
+269 HTTNWDV
-277 VFDEYHF
+277 IVFDEYHF

-298 DEENNDFDIEKYQKE
+298 DEEDNDFDLEKYQLE
-313 EAGNAINETFLP
+313 EAGNAINESFLP
-325 ISAFHYLYLS
+325 ITSRHYLYLS

-360 QSAKEN
+360 QAAKES
-366 WAGKAEENPYAA
+366 WDDALGENPYAA
-378 LPKMIMLTYKVP
+378 LPKMVMLTYKVP
-390 DSITNVA
+390 DSITANIA
-397 TNEGYDEFDIN
+397 INEGYDEFDIN
-408 EFFRAEYEEKGKPES
+408 EFFRAEVPEKGKLET
-423 ARFVYEDYVQN
+423 ARFVYEEDVQK

-483 AMYNLLRQKQNNFFD
+483 GMYNLLKQKQNSFFD
-498 DYKVIVCAGTRAGIG
+498 DYKIVVCAGTKAGIG
-513 IDALA
+513 LDALR

-576 IKDEH
+576 VINDH
-581 GNREVVKQEC
+581 GDKEVIKQEC
-591 YVFDFALERALHQI
+591 YIFDFALERALHQI
-605 SDYSCRLKVDDT
+605 ADYSCRLKVDDT
-617 SPEQKVSE
+617 SPEQKVAD
-625 FISFLPVLAFDGSSM
+625 FISFLPVLAFDGASM

-678 KKLQSNQD
+678 KKLQNNQE
-686 ALDALMN
+686 AMDALMR
-693 IEGFRSLNSEIQT
+693 IEGFRSLNAEIQT
-706 IINRSEKVKK
+706 IINRSEKIKK
-716 LKKEKGDA
+716 IKKEGDGKKTPKEVSA
-724 LTKEEKKEL
+724 EEKEI
-733 SEDEKKAKSLRKQ
+733 KSLRKQ

-763 LTDYREQTIKDV
+763 LTDFREQTIKDV
-775 ITQIEPELFKK
+775 ITQIEPELFYK
-786 VTGLSVKDFDI
+786 VTGLTVKDFET

-830 KHEGEAVG
+830 KHAGEAVG
-838 GWDTVLRREEYEAL
+838 GWDTVLRREEYDAL
-852 YSKQQATIAD
+852 YSKQQAT
-862 LTDAISPTDTNTQHK
+862 LTDFEKALLPEAYLDD
-877 TSGIV
+877 
-882 RSVTTTHKPVVSQ
+882 SVIERQATAKADDKDENEQGKDIWETVLANVKAGDGVTHK
-895 PASEIDWNKILA
+895 K
-907 SVSVGTIVNHKTFG
+907 FG
-921 DGIVVWMDNAKKHIR
+921 DGTITWIGVDKKYLK
-936 VKFANGEKPFI
+936 VKFAVGEKQFI
-947 FPSAFPKTNPTSK
+947 FPDAFVMGFLSLK
-960 HRLHIS
+960 
-966 RAGGDLRLFRAADYF
+966 
-981 YRSFFTHHSY
+981 
-991 WNYR
+991 

>member
-27 PDVADHNGYIKIG
+27 PTVADHDGYIKIG

-45 NAETRIKEQ
+45 DTEARIKEQ
-54 LHTAAIPFRILFKES
+54 LHTAAIPFKVLFKET
-69 AMRSDGTCFTDKDIH
+69 AMRSDGTCFTDKDVH
-84 RLLRH
+84 RLLKH
-89 KGYRQ
+89 KGFRQ
-94 LNEGEDRNEWFCC
+94 LNEGEDRNEWFYC

-113 EIIEEVRTGVR
+113 ETIEEVRTGIR

-151 QAKKEDPT
+151 QAKKENPD
-159 RPPKFLWN
+159 RPSKFLWN

-174 TFATYQLARAMDFK
+174 TFATYQLAKSMNFK
-188 KILILTFKPAVESAW
+188 RVLVLTFKPAVESAW

-224 RFDAKQLDEQFEA
+224 KFDAKELDEQFDE
-237 CDKTKS
+237 CDGTKP

-257 DAGGI
+257 SAGGI

-269 HSTNWDLV
+269 HTTNWDLV

-298 DEENNDFDIEKYQKE
+298 DEENDDFDIEKYQKE
-313 EAGNAINETFLP
+313 EAGNAINESFLP
-325 ISAFHYLYLS
+325 ITSNHYLYLS

-342 NSGEFLEDQVFN
+342 NSGEFLEDQIFN

-366 WAGKAEENPYAA
+366 WSGKAEDNPYAA

-408 EFFRAEYEEKGKPES
+408 EFFRAECEEKDKLET

-476 PNVASCY
+476 PNIASCY
-483 AMYNLLRQKQNNFFD
+483 AMYNLLKQKQNNYFS
-498 DYKVIVCAGTRAGIG
+498 DYKIIVCAGTKAGIG
-513 IDALA
+513 LDALV

-581 GNREVVKQEC
+581 GNREIIKKEC
-591 YVFDFALERALHQI
+591 YVFDFALERALRQI

-625 FISFLPVLAFDGSSM
+625 FINFLPVLAFDGSSM

-716 LKKEKGDA
+716 LKKEKGDN
-724 LTKEEKKEL
+724 LTKQEKKEI

-786 VTGLSVKDFDI
+786 VTGLSVKDFDV

-821 SSLSYTGID
+821 SSLNYTGID
-830 KHEGEAVG
+830 KHEGESIG

-852 YSKQQATIAD
+852 YSKQQATVTD
-862 LTDAISPTDTNTQHK
+862 LSDAIISSTETKTAPESSESSKIDTTSAKK
-877 TSGIV
+877 TV
-882 RSVTTTHKPVVSQ
+882 NPEKQEKPQ
-895 PASEIDWNKILA
+895 IDWAHILA
-907 SVSVGTIVNHKTFG
+907 DVGVGTTVKHKLFG
-921 DGIVVWMDNAKKHIR
+921 EGTISKMDKAKKYIH
-936 VKFANGEKPFI
+936 VKFKKGEKQFVFPDAFI
-947 FPSAFPKTNPTSK
+947 
-960 HRLHIS
+960 
-966 RAGGDLRLFRAADYF
+966 GGFLSLQ
-981 YRSFFTHHSY
+981 
-991 WNYR
+991 

>member
-27 PDVADHNGYIKIG
+27 PTVADHDGYIKIG

-45 NAETRIKEQ
+45 NTEARIKEQ
-54 LHTAAIPFRILFKES
+54 LHTAGIPFKVLFKES
-69 AMRSDGTCFTDKDIH
+69 AMRSDGTCFTDKDVH
-84 RLLRH
+84 RLLKH
-89 KGYRQ
+89 KGFRQ
-94 LNEGEDRNEWFCC
+94 LNEGKDHNEWFYC

-113 EIIEEVRTGVR
+113 ETIEEVRTGIR

-138 QQTAVQMAKDYFE
+138 QQTAVQMAKNYFE
-151 QAKKEDPT
+151 QSKKDDPD
-159 RPPKFLWN
+159 RPSKFLWN

-174 TFATYQLARAMDFK
+174 TFATYQLAKSMDFK
-188 KILILTFKPAVESAW
+188 RILVLTFKPAVESAW
-203 QEDLSHHIDFAG
+203 QEDLSHHVDFAG

-224 RFDAKQLDEQFEA
+224 KFDARKLDEQFED
-237 CDKTKS
+237 CDNTKP

-257 DAGGI
+257 SAGGI

-269 HSTNWDLV
+269 HTTNWDLV

-298 DEENNDFDIEKYQKE
+298 DEENDDFDIEKYQKE
-313 EAGNAINETFLP
+313 EAGNAINESFLP
-325 ISAFHYLYLS
+325 ITSNHYLYLS

-342 NSGEFLEDQVFN
+342 NSGEFLEDQIFN

-366 WAGKAEENPYAA
+366 WSGKAEDNPYSA

-408 EFFRAEYEEKGKPES
+408 EFFRAECEEKDKPET

-476 PNVASCY
+476 PNIASCY
-483 AMYNLLRQKQNNFFD
+483 AMYNLLKQKQNNFFS
-498 DYKVIVCAGTRAGIG
+498 DYKIIVCAGTKAGIG
-513 IDALA
+513 LDALA
-518 PVLNAMGDPLKTKT
+518 PVLNAMGDPLETKT

-581 GNREVVKQEC
+581 GNREIIKKEC
-591 YVFDFALERALHQI
+591 YVFDFALERALRQI
-605 SDYSCRLKVDDT
+605 SDYSCRLNVDDT

-625 FISFLPVLAFDGSSM
+625 FINFLPVLAFDGSSM

-716 LKKEKGDA
+716 LKKEKGDN
-724 LTKEEKKEL
+724 LTKQEKKEI

-786 VTGLSVKDFDI
+786 VTGLSVKDFDV

-821 SSLSYTGID
+821 SSLNYTGID
-830 KHEGEAVG
+830 KHEGESIG

-852 YSKQQATIAD
+852 YSKQQATVTD
-862 LTDAISPTDTNTQHK
+862 LSDAIISSTETKTAPESSESSKIDTTSAKK
-877 TSGIV
+877 TV
-882 RSVTTTHKPVVSQ
+882 NPEKQEKPQ
-895 PASEIDWNKILA
+895 IDWAHILA
-907 SVSVGTIVNHKTFG
+907 DVGVGTTVKHKLFG
-921 DGIVVWMDNAKKHIR
+921 EGTISKMDKAKKYIH
-936 VKFANGEKPFI
+936 VKFKKGEKQFVFPDAFI
-947 FPSAFPKTNPTSK
+947 
-960 HRLHIS
+960 
-966 RAGGDLRLFRAADYF
+966 GGFLSLQ
-981 YRSFFTHHSY
+981 
-991 WNYR
+991 

>member
-1 MANNISLSDILHNRP
+1 MANNISLSEILHTRP

-21 IYGYTL
+21 IYGYVL
-27 PDVADHNGYIKIG
+27 PDVKDHDGYIKIG
-40 YTDRE
+40 YTDRDV
-45 NAETRIKEQ
+45 ETRIKEQ
-54 LHTAAIPFRILFKES
+54 LHAAAIKFKVLFKES
-69 AMRSDGTCFTDKDIH
+69 AMRPDGTCFTDKDVH

-89 KGYRQ
+89 KGFLQ
-94 LNEGEDRNEWFCC
+94 LNEGEDRNEWFRCTLTD
-107 SEKEAL
+107 AL
-113 EIIEEVRTGVR
+113 TAVEELRTETR
-124 FEGQRTWNFSMRKE
+124 FEGQRNWDFEMRGE
-138 QQTAVQMAKDYFE
+138 QKAAVEMTKAYFDR
-151 QAKKEDPT
+151 AKEDDPEH
-159 RPPKFLWN
+159 PPKFLWN

-174 TFATYQLARAMDFK
+174 TFATYELCKAMDFK
-188 KILILTFKPAVESAW
+188 KILVLTFKPAVESAW
-203 QEDLSHHIDFAG
+203 QEDLVRHVHFKG

-224 RFDAKQLDEQFEA
+224 KFDEAKLNEQYDA
-237 CDKTKS
+237 CDKS
-243 IVVFG
+243 RPIVVFG

-257 DAGGI
+257 DLGGI

-269 HSTNWDLV
+269 HTTNWDV
-277 VFDEYHF
+277 IVFDEYHF

-298 DEENNDFDIEKYQKE
+298 DEEDNDFDLEKYQLE
-313 EAGNAINETFLP
+313 EAGNAINESFLP
-325 ISAFHYLYLS
+325 ITSRHYLYLS

-360 QSAKEN
+360 QAAKEN
-366 WAGKAEENPYAA
+366 WDGALGENPYAA
-378 LPKMIMLTYKVP
+378 LPKMVMLTYKVP
-390 DSITNVA
+390 DSITANIA
-397 TNEGYDEFDIN
+397 INEGYDEFDIN
-408 EFFRAEYEEKGKPES
+408 EFFRAEVAEKGKVES
-423 ARFVYEDYVQN
+423 ARFVYEEDVQK

-464 LLNVLSHTLWFL
+464 LLNVLSHTLWYL

-483 AMYNLLRQKQNNFFD
+483 AMYNLLKQKQNSFFD
-498 DYKVIVCAGTRAGIG
+498 DYKIVVCAGTKAGIG
-513 IDALA
+513 LDALR

-576 IKDEH
+576 IVNYKGDK
-581 GNREVVKQEC
+581 EVIKQEC
-591 YVFDFALERALHQI
+591 YIFDFALERALHQI
-605 SDYSCRLKVDDT
+605 ADYSCRLKVDDT
-617 SPEQKVSE
+617 SPEQKVAD
-625 FISFLPVLAFDGSSM
+625 FISFLPVLAFDGASM

-678 KKLQSNQD
+678 KKLQNNQE
-686 ALDALMN
+686 AMDALMR
-693 IEGFRSLNSEIQT
+693 IEGFRSLNAEIQT
-706 IINRSEKVKK
+706 IINRSEKIKK
-716 LKKEKGDA
+716 IKKEGDGKKTPKEVSA
-724 LTKEEKKEL
+724 EEKEI
-733 SEDEKKAKSLRKQ
+733 KSLRKQ

-763 LTDYREQTIKDV
+763 LTDFREQTIKDV
-775 ITQIEPELFKK
+775 ITQIEPELFYK
-786 VTGLSVKDFDI
+786 VTGLTVKDFET

-830 KHEGEAVG
+830 KHAGEAVG
-838 GWDTVLRREEYEAL
+838 GWDTVLRREEYDAL
-852 YSKQQATIAD
+852 YSKQQAT
-862 LTDAISPTDTNTQHK
+862 LTDFEKALLPGAYLDD
-877 TSGIV
+877 
-882 RSVTTTHKPVVSQ
+882 SVIERQATAKADDKDENEQGKDIWETVLANVKAGDGVTHK
-895 PASEIDWNKILA
+895 K
-907 SVSVGTIVNHKTFG
+907 FG
-921 DGIVVWMDNAKKHIR
+921 DGTITWIGVDKKYLK
-936 VKFANGEKPFI
+936 VKFAVGEKQFI
-947 FPSAFPKTNPTSK
+947 FPDAFVMGFLSLK
-960 HRLHIS
+960 
-966 RAGGDLRLFRAADYF
+966 
-981 YRSFFTHHSY
+981 
-991 WNYR
+991 

>member
-27 PDVADHNGYIKIG
+27 PTVADHNGYIKIG

-45 NAETRIKEQ
+45 DTEARIKEQ
-54 LHTAAIPFRILFKES
+54 LHTAAIPFKVLFKET
-69 AMRSDGTCFTDKDIH
+69 AMRSDGTCFTDKDVH
-84 RLLRH
+84 RLLKH
-89 KGYRQ
+89 KGFRQ
-94 LNEGEDRNEWFCC
+94 LNEGEDRNEWFYC
-107 SEKEAL
+107 SEKETL
-113 EIIEEVRTGVR
+113 ETIEEVRTGIR

-138 QQTAVQMAKDYFE
+138 QQTAVQMAKNYFE
-151 QAKKEDPT
+151 QSKKEEPD
-159 RPPKFLWN
+159 RPSKFLWN

-174 TFATYQLARAMDFK
+174 TFATYQLAKSMNFK
-188 KILILTFKPAVESAW
+188 RILVLTFKPAVESAW
-203 QEDLSHHIDFAG
+203 QEDLSHHVDFSG

-224 RFDAKQLDEQFEA
+224 KFDARKLDEQFEV
-237 CDKTKS
+237 CDNTKP

-257 DAGGI
+257 SAGGI

-269 HSTNWDLV
+269 HTTNWNLV

-298 DEENNDFDIEKYQKE
+298 DEENDDFDIEKYQKE
-313 EAGNAINETFLP
+313 EAGNAINESFLP
-325 ISAFHYLYLS
+325 ITSNHYLYLS

-342 NSGEFLEDQVFN
+342 NSGEFLEDQIFN

-366 WAGKAEENPYAA
+366 WSGKAEDNPYAA

-408 EFFRAEYEEKGKPES
+408 EFFRAECEEKDKPET

-476 PNVASCY
+476 PNIASCY
-483 AMYNLLRQKQNNFFD
+483 AMYNLLKQKQNNFFS
-498 DYKVIVCAGTRAGIG
+498 DYKIIVCAGTKAGIG
-513 IDALA
+513 LDALA

-576 IKDEH
+576 IKDKH
-581 GNREVVKQEC
+581 GNREIIKKEC
-591 YVFDFALERALHQI
+591 YVFDFALERALRQI

-625 FISFLPVLAFDGSSM
+625 FINFLPVLAFDGSSM
-640 NRIDAQDI
+640 NKIDAQDI

-716 LKKEKGDA
+716 LKKEKGDN
-724 LTKEEKKEL
+724 LTKQEKKEL
-733 SEDEKKAKSLRKQ
+733 TEDEKKAKSLRKQ

-786 VTGLSVKDFDI
+786 VTGLSVKDFDV

-821 SSLSYTGID
+821 SSLNYTGID
-830 KHEGEAVG
+830 KHEGESIG
-838 GWDTVLRREEYEAL
+838 GWDTVLRRKEYEAL
-852 YSKQQATIAD
+852 YSKQQATVTD
-862 LTDAISPTDTNTQHK
+862 LSDAIISAKETKTAPESSASSKIDTTSAKK
-877 TSGIV
+877 TV
-882 RSVTTTHKPVVSQ
+882 NPEKQEKPQ
-895 PASEIDWNKILA
+895 IDWEHILA
-907 SVSVGTIVNHKTFG
+907 DVGVGTTVKHKLFG
-921 DGIVVWMDNAKKHIR
+921 EGTISKMDKAKKYIH
-936 VKFANGEKPFI
+936 VKFKKGEKQFVFPDAFI
-947 FPSAFPKTNPTSK
+947 CGFLS
-960 HRLHIS
+960 LQ
-966 RAGGDLRLFRAADYF
+966 
-981 YRSFFTHHSY
+981 
-991 WNYR
+991 

>member
-1 MANNISLSDILHNRP
+1 MANNISLSEILHKRP
-16 AVVPT
+16 VVVPT
-21 IYGYTL
+21 VYGYVL
-27 PDVADHNGYIKIG
+27 PDLKDHDGYIKIG
-40 YTDRE
+40 YTDRKE
-45 NAETRIKEQ
+45 TETRIREQ
-54 LHTAAIPFRILFKES
+54 LHTAAINFKVLFKQS
-69 AMRSDGTCFTDKDIH
+69 AMRPDGTCFTDKDVH
-84 RLLRH
+84 RLLKH
-89 KGYRQ
+89 KGFLQ
-94 LNEGEDRNEWFCC
+94 LNAGADKNEWFRC
-107 SEKEAL
+107 SVEDAL
-113 EIIEEVRTGVR
+113 IAIEEVRTETR
-124 FEGQRTWNFSMRKE
+124 FEGSRTWNFSMRGE
-138 QQTAVQMAKDYFE
+138 QQQAVEMTKTYFE
-151 QAKKEDPT
+151 QAKLDDPA

-174 TFATYQLARAMDFK
+174 TFASYELCKAMGFK
-188 KILILTFKPAVESAW
+188 KILVLTFKPAVESAW
-203 QEDLSHHIDFAG
+203 QEDLNHHVDFKG

-224 RFDAKQLDEQFEA
+224 KFDAKKLDEQFDE
-237 CDKTKS
+237 CDKTKP

-248 SFQDLLGTN
+248 SFQDLLGTTA
-257 DAGGI
+257 AGGI

-269 HSTNWDLV
+269 HATNWDII

-298 DEENNDFDIEKYQKE
+298 DEENDDFDLEKYQKE

-325 ISAFHYLYLS
+325 ITSAHYLYLS

-366 WAGKAEENPYAA
+366 WDSSRGENPYAA
-378 LPKMIMLTYKVP
+378 LPKMVMLTYKVP
-390 DSITNVA
+390 DSITANVA
-397 TNEGYDEFDIN
+397 INEGYDEFDIN
-408 EFFRAEYEEKGKPES
+408 EFFRAEIPEKGKVET
-423 ARFVYEDYVQN
+423 ARFVYEDDVQK
-434 WLKMIQGNYMPVD
+434 WLKMIQGSYMPVD

-483 AMYNLLRQKQNNFFD
+483 AMNNLLRQKQNNFFD
-498 DYKVIVCAGTRAGIG
+498 DYKIIVCAGTKAGIG
-513 IDALA
+513 LDALA
-518 PVLNAMGDPLKTKT
+518 PVLNAMGDPLTTKT

-576 IKDEH
+576 VMGDNGEKEIIK
-581 GNREVVKQEC
+581 REC
-591 YVFDFALERALHQI
+591 YIFDFALERALHQI

-625 FISFLPVLAFDGSSM
+625 FISFLPVLAFDGASM

-678 KKLQSNQD
+678 KRLQDNRD
-686 ALDALMN
+686 ALDALMR
-693 IEGFRSLNSEIQT
+693 IEGFRSLNAEIQ

-716 LKKEKGDA
+716 LKKEKGDE
-724 LTKEEKKEL
+724 LTPAEKREMTEEEKQ
-733 SEDEKKAKSLRKQ
+733 AKSLRKQ

-763 LTDYREQTIKDV
+763 LTDYREQTTKDV
-775 ITQIEPELFKK
+775 ITQIEPELFRK
-786 VTGLSVKDFDI
+786 VTGLTVKDFDT
-797 LCSIGLFDPEKMN
+797 LCSIGLFDSEKMN

-830 KHEGEAVG
+830 KHEGEAIG

-852 YSKQQATIAD
+852 YSKQQATMTDFEGILIPEKYRAATEKDGKAAVGGAAVGGAAEKEKAATSVARVSEDNSAEKELEEMLAKVKVDVTVSHKKFGNGVITWISAD
-862 LTDAISPTDTNTQHK
+862 
-877 TSGIV
+877 
-882 RSVTTTHKPVVSQ
+882 
-895 PASEIDWNKILA
+895 NKYL
-907 SVSVGTIVNHKTFG
+907 
-921 DGIVVWMDNAKKHIR
+921 R
-936 VKFANGEKPFI
+936 VKFSAGEKQFVFPDAFI
-947 FPSAFPKTNPTSK
+947 MGFLKVES
-960 HRLHIS
+960 
-966 RAGGDLRLFRAADYF
+966 
-981 YRSFFTHHSY
+981 
-991 WNYR
+991 

>member
-1 MANNISLSDILHNRP
+1 MANNISLSEILHTRP

-21 IYGYTL
+21 IYGYIL
-27 PDVADHNGYIKIG
+27 PDLKDHDGYIKVG
-40 YTDRE
+40 YTDRKDT
-45 NAETRIKEQ
+45 ETRIREQ
-54 LHTAAIPFRILFKES
+54 LHAAAIKFKVLFKES
-69 AMRSDGTCFTDKDIH
+69 AMRPDGTCFTDKDVH

-89 KGYRQ
+89 KGFLQ
-94 LNEGEDRNEWFCC
+94 LNEGEDRNEWFRCTLTD
-107 SEKEAL
+107 AL
-113 EIIEEVRTGVR
+113 TAVEELRTETR
-124 FEGQRTWNFSMRKE
+124 FEGQRTWNFSMRNE
-138 QQTAVQMAKDYFE
+138 QKIAVEMTKAYFE
-151 QAKKEDPT
+151 QAKTDDPS

-174 TFATYQLARAMDFK
+174 TFATYELCKAMGFK
-188 KILILTFKPAVESAW
+188 KILVLTFKPAVESAW
-203 QEDLSHHIDFAG
+203 QEDLSHHVDFKG

-224 RFDAKQLDEQFEA
+224 KFDAKKLDEQYDA
-237 CDKTKS
+237 CDKTQP

-257 DAGGI
+257 EAGGI

-269 HSTNWDLV
+269 HTTNWDIV
-277 VFDEYHF
+277 IFDEYHF

-298 DEENNDFDIEKYQKE
+298 DEENDDFDLEKYQRE

-325 ISAFHYLYLS
+325 ITSGHYLYLS

-360 QSAKEN
+360 QAEKEN
-366 WAGKAEENPYAA
+366 WDKSLGENPYAA
-378 LPKMIMLTYKVP
+378 LPKMVMLTYKVP
-390 DSITNVA
+390 DSITANVA
-397 TNEGYDEFDIN
+397 INEGYDEFDIN
-408 EFFRAEYEEKGKPES
+408 EFFRAEVPEKGKIES
-423 ARFVYEDYVQN
+423 ARFVYEEDVQK

-498 DYKVIVCAGTRAGIG
+498 DYKVIVCAGAKAGIG
-513 IDALA
+513 LDALR

-576 IKDEH
+576 IVNDH
-581 GNREVVKQEC
+581 GDKEIIKQEC
-591 YVFDFALERALHQI
+591 YIFDFALERALHQI
-605 SDYSCRLKVDDT
+605 SDYSCRLKVDDA

-678 KKLQSNQD
+678 KKLQANQD
-686 ALDALMN
+686 ALDALMR
-693 IEGFRSLNSEIQT
+693 IEGFRSLNTEIQT
-706 IINRSEKVKK
+706 IINRSEKVNK
-716 LKKEKGDA
+716 LKKEKGDE
-724 LTKEEKKEL
+724 LTPSAKKELTEEEKKV
-733 SEDEKKAKSLRKQ
+733 KSLRKQ

-775 ITQIEPELFKK
+775 ITQIEPELFQK
-786 VTGLSVKDFDI
+786 VTGLTVKDFDV
-797 LCSIGLFDPEKMN
+797 LCSIGLFDSEKMN

-852 YSKQQATIAD
+852 YSKQQATM
-862 LTDAISPTDTNTQHK
+862 TDFEQILIPKRYRDKKTIEDKSAAGSAEHIVSD
-877 TSGIV
+877 TSGVDTIKSDKDKWEEILLQV
-882 RSVTTTHKPVVSQ
+882 KVGITVTHEKFG
-895 PASEIDWNKILA
+895 N
-907 SVSVGTIVNHKTFG
+907 GTIT
-921 DGIVVWMDNAKKHIR
+921 WMSVDKKYMR
-936 VKFANGEKPFI
+936 VKFAAGEKQFV
-947 FPSAFPKTNPTSK
+947 FPDAFLMEYLKLK
-960 HRLHIS
+960 
-966 RAGGDLRLFRAADYF
+966 
-981 YRSFFTHHSY
+981 
-991 WNYR
+991 

>member
-27 PDVADHNGYIKIG
+27 PTVVDHDGYIKIG

-45 NAETRIKEQ
+45 DTEARIKEQ
-54 LHTAAIPFRILFKES
+54 LHTAAIPFKVLFKET
-69 AMRSDGTCFTDKDIH
+69 AMRSDGTCFTDKDVH
-84 RLLRH
+84 RLLKH
-89 KGYRQ
+89 KGFRQ
-94 LNEGEDRNEWFCC
+94 LNEGEDRNEWFYC

-113 EIIEEVRTGVR
+113 ETIEEVRTGIR

-151 QAKKEDPT
+151 QAKKEDPD
-159 RPPKFLWN
+159 RPSKFLWN

-174 TFATYQLARAMDFK
+174 TFATYQLAKSMNFK
-188 KILILTFKPAVESAW
+188 RVLVLTFKPAVESAW

-224 RFDAKQLDEQFEA
+224 KFDAKELDEQFDE
-237 CDKTKS
+237 CDGTKP

-257 DAGGI
+257 SAGGI

-269 HSTNWDLV
+269 HTTNWDLV

-298 DEENNDFDIEKYQKE
+298 DEENDDFDIEKYQKE
-313 EAGNAINETFLP
+313 EAGNAINESFLP
-325 ISAFHYLYLS
+325 ITSNHYLYLS

-342 NSGEFLEDQVFN
+342 NSGEFLEDQIFN

-366 WAGKAEENPYAA
+366 WLGKAEDNPYAA

-408 EFFRAEYEEKGKPES
+408 EFFRAECEEKDKLET

-476 PNVASCY
+476 PNIASCY
-483 AMYNLLRQKQNNFFD
+483 AMYNLLKQKQNNFFS
-498 DYKVIVCAGTRAGIG
+498 DYKIIVCAGTKAGIG
-513 IDALA
+513 LDALA

-581 GNREVVKQEC
+581 GNREIIKKEC
-591 YVFDFALERALHQI
+591 YVFDFALERALRQI

-625 FISFLPVLAFDGSSM
+625 FINFLPVLAFDGSSM

-716 LKKEKGDA
+716 LKKEKGDN
-724 LTKEEKKEL
+724 LTKQEKKEI

-786 VTGLSVKDFDI
+786 VTGLSVKDFDV

-821 SSLSYTGID
+821 SSLNYTGID
-830 KHEGEAVG
+830 KHEGESIG

-852 YSKQQATIAD
+852 YSKQQATVTD
-862 LTDAISPTDTNTQHK
+862 LSDAIISSTETKTAPESSESSKIDTTSAKK
-877 TSGIV
+877 TV
-882 RSVTTTHKPVVSQ
+882 NPEKQEKPQ
-895 PASEIDWNKILA
+895 IDWAHILA
-907 SVSVGTIVNHKTFG
+907 DVGVGTTVKHKLFG
-921 DGIVVWMDNAKKHIR
+921 EGTISKMDKAKKYIH
-936 VKFANGEKPFI
+936 VKFKKGEKQFVFPDAFI
-947 FPSAFPKTNPTSK
+947 
-960 HRLHIS
+960 
-966 RAGGDLRLFRAADYF
+966 GGFLSLQ
-981 YRSFFTHHSY
+981 
-991 WNYR
+991 

>member
-45 NAETRIKEQ
+45 DTETRIKEQ

-84 RLLRH
+84 RLLKH
-89 KGYRQ
+89 KGFRQ
-94 LNEGEDRNEWFCC
+94 LNEGEDLNEWFCC
-107 SEKEAL
+107 
-113 EIIEEVRTGVR
+113 TGIR
-124 FEGQRTWNFSMRKE
+124 FEGQRTWTFSMRKE
-138 QQTAVQMAKDYFE
+138 QQTAVGMAKKYFE
-151 QAKKEDPT
+151 QAKEEDPT

-203 QEDLSHHIDFAG
+203 QEDLTHHVDFAG

-291 KNLFEKF
+291 KNLFERF
-298 DEENNDFDIEKYQKE
+298 DEENDDFDIEKYQKE

-366 WAGKAEENPYAA
+366 WEGPGENPYAA

-397 TNEGYDEFDIN
+397 TSEGYDEFDIN
-408 EFFRAEYEEKGKPES
+408 EFFRAEYEEKGKPET
-423 ARFVYEDYVQN
+423 AKFVYEDYVQN

-716 LKKEKGDA
+716 LKKEKGDD
-724 LTKEEKKEL
+724 LTKQEKKEL

-830 KHEGEAVG
+830 KHEGESVG

-862 LTDAISPTDTNTQHK
+862 LTEAISPTDTKAANIQPK
-877 TSGIV
+877 TNDTV
-882 RSVTTTHKPVVSQ
+882 HSVGAGYKPATTSQ
-895 PASEIDWNKILA
+895 PAPEKDWDKILA
-907 SVSVGTIVNHKTFG
+907 PVGVGTAVKHKTFG
-921 DGIVVWMDNAKKHIR
+921 KGTVVWMDKAKKYIR
-936 VKFANGEKPFI
+936 VKFAAGEKQFI
-947 FPSAFPKTNPTSK
+947 FPDAFV
-960 HRLHIS
+960 
-966 RAGGDLRLFRAADYF
+966 GGFLDVE
-981 YRSFFTHHSY
+981 
-991 WNYR
+991 